1 MASKEFCIMSA
12 LPQPG
17 QYRHSQLA
25 CSCRNERLIATTPS
39 VAVSDG
45 GCGVTFLTRERGSW
59 MAEQHGALY
68 NQEFGWDLAVI
79 DSASEIVMDMR
90 CIVILRLNGAGS
102 SSG

>member
-1 MASKEFCIMSA
+1 
-12 LPQPG
+12 
-17 QYRHSQLA
+17 
-25 CSCRNERLIATTPS
+25 
-39 VAVSDG
+39 
-45 GCGVTFLTRERGSW
+45 

-90 CIVILRLNGAGS
+90 CIVILRLNGAES